1 MYAEK
6 NDVNIFFISIM
17 FLLLFLKIIFR
28 KRKYEM
34 QNETNVIYLCI
45 MFFVIIKIK
54 NVIHEIRV
62 FLKSIFIIF

>member
-34 QNETNVIYLCI
+34 QNEINDIYLCI

-62 FLKSIFIIF
+62 FFKSILIIF